1 MMVKI
6 LQRYDNIESLDMA
19 GKIPKALTLTMSP
32 GNGVK
37 VRMHRAD
44 S

>member
-1 MMVKI
+1 MVVKM
-6 LQRYDNIESLDMA
+6 LQRYDNIEALDMT
-19 GKIPKALTLTMSP
+19 GEIPKAVTLTMAP

-37 VRMHRAD
+37 VRMHRAT